1 MSRPTFVVANSPN
14 NLDRVK
20 KLQFY
25 VTFSKILC
33 STSSLIYLKQDME
46 KLENVQRRTTN
57 MIQGSKDLSWNG

>member
-46 KLENVQRRTTN
+46 KLENVQIRANFRP
-57 MIQGSKDLSWNG
+57 QGNE